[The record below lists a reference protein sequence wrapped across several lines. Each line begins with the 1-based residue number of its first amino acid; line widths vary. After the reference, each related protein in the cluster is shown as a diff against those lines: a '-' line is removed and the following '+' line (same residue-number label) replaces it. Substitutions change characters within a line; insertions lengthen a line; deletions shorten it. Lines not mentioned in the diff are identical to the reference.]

1 MERIAPLAKVLAEAN
16 GIDWQKIQGSG
27 AGGQIVEQD
36 ILNYLSRVMSGEED
50 PPDTPVD
57 LPPPDWNG
65 EEVPSAAMLN
75 QAGMNADMLSRAGVD
90 TDLTAFVEQTRTAS
104 PEVPATPAPSNLDED
119 TEFELD
125 DEPEVTPAAAAPA
138 PMPEPIPAPVAPAV
152 SAPMPEPVMPA
163 AQAPMPE
170 PAPAPVTPPPAA
182 PAAAG
187 GLSSLLSRL
196 YQKPAQPE
204 AAQPAP
210 TPEPVAPV
218 APAPTPAPVAAAPAA
233 PAPVI
238 ETPAP
243 MPEPTPAFQPV
254 AAQAEVAQPEPV
266 HTPEP
271 TPAPVVEAPAPV
283 VSEPVISEP
292 VVAAPAVAEPE
303 PVVDTPPAPVA
314 EPAPMPEPVA
324 APTMPEVAAQP
335 EPAAQ
340 PAPMPAPVSAPTGT
354 PAGSVWFGAYLRR
367 SADVAA
373 LHDLR
378 GQVSRALSSE
388 LPLGLLVARAAQR
401 HADTLGLSS
410 VALDGQGRTHTV
422 GSGSLRDAVA
432 ALDTTFD
439 GTPDLLVVDAAALDL
454 DDLHYPQTVTLSVGR
469 SEGGRATLSLNGD
482 VDTTR
487 AAQFL
492 AQVAATLEQ
501 PILLVL

>member
-170 PAPAPVTPPPAA
+170 PTPAPVTPPPAA

-218 APAPTPAPVAAAPAA
+218 APAPEPVVAPVAAQAEPVAPAPAA
-233 PAPVI
+233 SPVM

-243 MPEPTPAFQPV
+243 MPEPTPVLPEV
-254 AAQAEVAQPEPV
+254 AAQPTEVEA
-266 HTPEP
+266 
-271 TPAPVVEAPAPV
+271 PAPVDETPAPV
-283 VSEPVISEP
+283 VSEPVVST
-292 VVAAPAVAEPE
+292 PAMPEPE
-303 PVVDTPPAPVA
+303 PVAASAPVAPAPVA

-340 PAPMPAPVSAPTGT
+340 PAPMPAAVSAPTGT

-378 GQVSRALSSE
+378 GQVSRALASE

>member
-16 GIDWQKIQGSG
+16 GIDWQKIHGSG

-90 TDLTAFVEQTRTAS
+90 TDLTAFVEQTRTGS

-138 PMPEPIPAPVAPAV
+138 PMPEPIPAPVAP
-152 SAPMPEPVMPA
+152 MPEPVMPVA
-163 AQAPMPE
+163 AAPMPE
-170 PAPAPVTPPPAA
+170 PTPAPVTPPPAA

-204 AAQPAP
+204 VAPVATPEP
-210 TPEPVAPV
+210 TPEPAAPAPV
-218 APAPTPAPVAAAPAA
+218 APAPEPAA
-233 PAPVI
+233 PVVA
-238 ETPAP
+238 TP
-243 MPEPTPAFQPV
+243 MPEPV
-254 AAQAEVAQPEPV
+254 AAQAEPAFTPEPVQPEPMQPEPAQPV
-266 HTPEP
+266 PQPEP
-271 TPAPVVEAPAPV
+271 TPAPVVETPGPV
-283 VSEPVISEP
+283 FST
-292 VVAAPAVAEPE
+292 PAVAPPE
-303 PVVDTPPAPVA
+303 PTAPTPAEP

-324 APTMPEVAAQP
+324 AQAQPAFTP
-335 EPAAQ
+335 EPAAT
-340 PAPMPAPVSAPTGT
+340 PVPMPAAPSGT

-378 GQVSRALSSE
+378 AQVSRALSSD

-432 ALDTTFD
+432 ALDTNFD

-482 VDTTR
+482 VDTGR

-492 AQVAATLEQ
+492 AQVAGTLEQ